1 METFTS
7 NTQMDGYPMT
17 QSQKKIA
24 VMALSGGMD
33 STSLLLHLLSK
44 GYEVTAISFNYGQKH
59 VLELERASSLIRYLE
74 KHNIVVRHHVADL
87 TSATALFESHLLKS
101 GDEIPRGHYEED
113 TMKATV
119 VPNRNALF
127 SSLLYGTA
135 LSIANTRDSQVE
147 VVLGVHSGDH
157 AIYPDCR
164 PEFYNALEHAFALGN
179 WDSDRVSFTLPY
191 LHSDKIGILKDAE
204 EAIKELS
211 LDFDD
216 IFQRT
221 LTSYQ
226 PDADGRS
233 DGSTGSDVER
243 ILAFNAIGRQDP
255 VEYVKPWDEVL
266 ADALEIERAHKDEEY
281 KERLTELQ
289 YYVTR
294 QAGTERAFTGQYW
307 DEKRAGEYRC
317 ICCSTLL
324 FTSTMKF
331 DSGCGWPSFHTEH
344 QEANILR
351 VEDHSHGMH
360 RVEVRCSA
368 CDAHL
373 GHVFNDGPAAYGG
386 ERYCINSASMIF
398 EEQDGEQG

>member
-1 METFTS
+1 
-7 NTQMDGYPMT
+7 MT
-17 QSQKKIA
+17 NPTNNIA

-59 VLELERASSLIRYLE
+59 VLELERASSLIAYLGE
-74 KHNIVVRHHVADL
+74 HNIEVRHHIADL
-87 TSATALFESHLLKS
+87 TSATALFESHLLQS
-101 GDEIPRGHYEED
+101 GDEVPRGHYEED
-113 TMKATV
+113 NMKATV

-135 LSIANTRDSQVE
+135 LSIANAKESAVE

-164 PEFYNALEHAFALGN
+164 PEFYRALEHAFAIGN
-179 WDSDRVSFTLPY
+179 WDSERVKFTLPY
-191 LHSDKIGILKDAE
+191 LHSDKTGILRDAE
-204 EAIKELS
+204 QAIESLR
-211 LDFDD
+211 LDFDEV
-216 IFQRT
+216 FRRT

-226 PDADGRS
+226 PDAQGRS
-233 DGSTGSDVER
+233 DGATGSDVER
-243 ILAFNAIGRQDP
+243 ILAFNAIGKMDP
-255 VEYVKPWDEVL
+255 VEYTKPWQEVL
-266 ADALEIERAHKDEEY
+266 EDALQIERTHRDEEY

-289 YYVTR
+289 YHVTR
-294 QAGTERAFTGQYW
+294 QAGTERAFTGEYW
-307 DEKRAGEYRC
+307 NEKRAGEYRC

-324 FTSTMKF
+324 FTSSMKF

-344 QEANILR
+344 TDANILR

-360 RVEVRCSA
+360 RIEVRCSS

-373 GHVFNDGPAAYGG
+373 GHVFNDGPASYGG
-386 ERYCINSASMIF
+386 ERYCINSASMVF
-398 EEQDGEQG
+398 EEQDGEQA